1 MHLLSLAS
9 MKNKA
14 LVALV
19 TICIA
24 IFGGVA
30 LSSLKTELTPELE
43 LPAVVVMSNMQ
54 GASPEIISADV
65 TEPIE
70 RAVQSVQS
78 LEGTSGTSSTG
89 SSVVVA
95 QFEYGVNMATTE
107 QRVQQ
112 AVNRIASQLP
122 EGVEPTVLTGSIAD
136 FPVLQLAVTGGED
149 TAALVDR
156 IETIA
161 VPQLER
167 TEGVRAVQL
176 QGAPGQR
183 ITISPDDEALTAAG
197 LSRQSIRDAID
208 QQGQLLPGGTVDDD
222 GQTLSV
228 QIGERL
234 GSVDDVA
241 NLPLTGGSEAGAGG
255 QGGTGGEAGAGDQG
269 GTAVE
274 PGAVGD
280 GPAAETVTIGDMAE
294 VALTED
300 PVTSVA
306 LVDGQPSITL
316 SITKTQASNTVDV
329 SHAVHELLPA
339 IQAELGDDVAITT
352 ILDQAPYIE
361 HSIEALAVEGVLGLV
376 FAVLVILIFLW
387 SLRSTIVTAISIP
400 MSVLMTFIGMW
411 GAGFS
416 LNVLTLGALTI
427 SIGRVVDDSI
437 VVIENIK
444 RHLAFQASKAKAILD
459 AVREVAG
466 AITASTVTTVI
477 VFLPLAFVSD
487 ITGELFRPFAL
498 TVTIALLSSLV
509 IALTIVPVLASWLL
523 KRPKEAVEAER
534 VAAERAAQTE
544 QQAAVQPARRG
555 IFGRRRASAPA
566 RGPLGDRRTRSGGSS
581 DLERVH
587 SAAASGTAAVGAAPI
602 EPADRPERSDRLR
615 RAYRPV
621 LLATLRKPWLVLIGA
636 VLVLG
641 ASGAA
646 VPLMAINF
654 LGDDG
659 QTTVQLSQQL
669 EPGASLDAQLDEA
682 EALSAELQ
690 ALDGV
695 ETVSA
700 TVSSGAGAFAAFTGG
715 GGGSSVRYGVIA
727 ADGTDMEA
735 LRADI
740 LEIGDAATGEVTVGS
755 SGGLGGSDITVEVQA
770 PTPEALEAATASVSD
785 RLTGLDGVAQVTDS
799 LEGAQPLVQV
809 AVDRELAASLGLSEA
824 AVSGLVAQAMQ
835 PTPIGDIQL
844 DGSLVRIWLDAIA
857 PASTL
862 DELRSLELPT
872 PAGPLPLSD
881 VAEVTEVTGPVSIA
895 TSDGSRTATVTVT
908 PDAADVGGLSASL
921 QAELD
926 GLELAEGAT
935 AEIGGVATQITDAFT
950 QLGIAALIA
959 VLLVYVVMVA
969 TFKSLLQPFL
979 LLVSVP
985 FAATGA
991 IAMQLITGV
1000 PLGVASMVGVL
1011 MLVGIVVTNAIVL
1024 IDLVNQYRD
1033 RGLSVREAL
1042 VEGAERRL
1050 RPILMTAAATIFALV
1065 PMAAG
1070 LTGQGGFI
1078 SQPLA
1083 IVVIGGLISSTVLTL
1098 IVLPVLYLVVEGAIE
1113 RRRVRRG
1120 SGTRAERRGELAA
1133 ASQR

>member
-1 MHLLSLAS
+1 MLSLAS

-43 LPAVVVMSNMQ
+43 LPAVVVTTTMQ
-54 GASPEIISADV
+54 GASPEIIDEDV
-65 TEPIE
+65 TAPIE
-70 RAVQSVQS
+70 QAVQSVPG
-78 LEGTSGTSSTG
+78 LEGTTGTSSTG

-95 QFEYGVNMATTE
+95 QFEYGINIPTTE

-112 AVNRIASQLP
+112 AVNRIAGQLP
-122 EGVEPTVLTGSIAD
+122 EGAESTVLTGSIAD
-136 FPVLQLAVTGGED
+136 FPVLQIAISGGD
-149 TAALVDR
+149 DVAALVDR
-156 IETIA
+156 IETVA

-183 ITISPDDEALTAAG
+183 ITISPDDTALAAAG
-197 LSRQSIRDAID
+197 MSRQDISTAID
-208 QQGQLLPGGTVDDD
+208 EHGQLLPGGTVDDD

-234 GSVDDVA
+234 GSVADVQA
-241 NLPLTGGSEAGAGG
+241 LPLN
-255 QGGTGGEAGAGDQG
+255 GE
-269 GTAVE
+269 T
-274 PGAVGD
+274 
-280 GPAAETVTIGDMAE
+280 TIGDMAD

-300 PVTSVA
+300 PVSSIA
-306 LVDGQPSITL
+306 LVDGEPAIIL
-316 SITKTQASNTVDV
+316 SITKTQAANTVDV
-329 SHAVHELLPA
+329 SHAVQELLPA
-339 IQAELGDDVAITT
+339 IQEELGEGTSITT

-376 FAVLVILIFLW
+376 FAVIVILIFLW

-444 RHLAFQASKAKAILD
+444 RHMAFQASKTKAILD
-459 AVREVAG
+459 GVREVAG

-498 TVTIALLSSLV
+498 TVTIALLASLV
-509 IALTIVPVLASWLL
+509 IALTIVPVLAYWLL
-523 KRPKEAVEAER
+523 KRPKEILEAEAR
-534 VAAERAAQTE
+534 AIELAESEAAAAT
-544 QQAAVQPARRG
+544 AQPTRRG
-555 IFGRRRASAPA
+555 LFGRRRASAAPVVPA
-566 RGPLGDRRTRSGGSS
+566 VRASQAADSDEEPE
-581 DLERVH
+581 DLE
-587 SAAASGTAAVGAAPI
+587 
-602 EPADRPERSDRLR
+602 ERPDRLR

-621 LLATLRKPWLVLIGA
+621 LMATLRKPWFVLVGA
-636 VLVLG
+636 VAILG
-641 ASGAA
+641 ASVAA

-659 QTTVQLSQQL
+659 QTTVQLSQEL
-669 EPGASLDAQLDEA
+669 EPGASLDTQLAAAEDLSAQL
-682 EALSAELQ
+682 Q
-690 ALDGV
+690 GV
-695 ETVSA
+695 EGVDTVSA
-700 TVSSGAGAFAAFTGG
+700 TVAGGGQFAAFTGG
-715 GGGSSVRYGVIA
+715 GGGGSISYGVIA
-727 ADGTDMEA
+727 EDGTDMEA
-735 LRADI
+735 LRERI
-740 LEIGDAATGEVTVGS
+740 IELGDDAVGEVSVGQS
-755 SGGLGGSDITVEVQA
+755 AGLGGSDITVEVQG
-770 PTPEALEAATASVSD
+770 PTPEAVEEATAAVSEAVS
-785 RLTGLDGVAQVTDS
+785 GIDGVAQVTDS

-809 AVDRELAASLGLSEA
+809 AVDREVAAGLGLSEA

-835 PTPIGDIQL
+835 PTPVGDIQL
-844 DGSLVRIWLDAIA
+844 DGSLVRIYLDPIA
-857 PASTL
+857 PAATL
-862 DELRSLELPT
+862 AELRQLELPT
-872 PAGPLPLSD
+872 PTGPLPLSD
-881 VAEVTEVTGPVSIA
+881 VAEVSEITGPVSIS
-895 TSDGSRTATVTVT
+895 TSDGNRTATVTVT
-908 PDAADVGGLSASL
+908 PDAADVGGVSTSL
-921 QAELD
+921 QTALDELD
-926 GLELAEGAT
+926 LADGAT

-950 QLGIAALIA
+950 QLGIAALVAI
-959 VLLVYVVMVA
+959 LLVYVVMVA

-1033 RGLSVREAL
+1033 RGRSVRDAL

-1083 IVVIGGLISSTVLTL
+1083 IVVIGGLISSTLLTL
-1098 IVLPVLYLVVEGAIE
+1098 IVLPVLYLLVEGAIE

-1120 SGTRAERRGELAA
+1120 TGTRAERRGELAM
-1133 ASQR
+1133 ASER

>member
-1 MHLLSLAS
+1 

-43 LPAVVVMSNMQ
+43 LPAVVVMSTMQ

-65 TEPIE
+65 TGPIE

-95 QFEYGVNMATTE
+95 QFAYGVNMATTE

-136 FPVLQLAVTGGED
+136 FPVLQLAVTGGDD

-208 QQGQLLPGGTVDDD
+208 QHGQLLPGGTVDDD

-241 NLPLTGGSEAGAGG
+241 SLPLTGGSAAEGEPGAGVP
-255 QGGTGGEAGAGDQG
+255 G
-269 GTAVE
+269 GTAGGE
-274 PGAVGD
+274 PGT
-280 GPAAETVTIGDMAE
+280 AAPGGAAGETITIGDMAE

-329 SHAVHELLPA
+329 SRAVHELLPA
-339 IQAELGDDVAITT
+339 IQAELGDDVTITT

-444 RHLAFQASKAKAILD
+444 RHMAFQASKAKAILD

-523 KRPKEAVEAER
+523 KRPKEAVEGER
-534 VAAERAAQTE
+534 LAAERAAAELSASAT
-544 QQAAVQPARRG
+544 AATPTRRG
-555 IFGRRRASAPA
+555 LFGRRRASAPA
-566 RGPLGDRRTRSGGSS
+566 RGPLRDRRSRSGGST

-587 SAAASGTAAVGAAPI
+587 SAAESGTERVGAAPI

-621 LLATLRKPWLVLIGA
+621 LLATLRKPWLVLVGA
-636 VLVLG
+636 LVVLG
-641 ASGAA
+641 ASAAA

-669 EPGASLDAQLDEA
+669 EPGASLEAQLDEA

-690 ALDGV
+690 QLDGV

-715 GGGSSVRYGVIA
+715 GGGSSVTYGVIA

-735 LRADI
+735 LRAAI
-740 LEIGDAATGEVTVGS
+740 LEVGDAAAGEVTLGS

-770 PTPEALEAATASVSD
+770 PTPDALEAATASVTD

-862 DELRSLELPT
+862 DELRSLALPT

-908 PDAADVGGLSASL
+908 PDAADVGGVSANL
-921 QAELD
+921 QAALD
-926 GLELAEGAT
+926 GLELTDGAT
-935 AEIGGVATQITDAFT
+935 ASIGGVATQITDAFT
-950 QLGIAALIA
+950 QLGVAALIA

-1133 ASQR
+1133 ASRR

>member
-9 MKNKA
+9 LKNRA
-14 LVALV
+14 LIVLATL
-19 TICIA
+19 CIA

-30 LSSLKTELTPELE
+30 LANLKTELTPELE
-43 LPAVVVMSNMQ
+43 LPAVVVTTTLP
-54 GASPEIISADV
+54 GASPEIMSADV
-65 TEPIE
+65 TGPIE
-70 RAVQSVQS
+70 RAIQSVPG
-78 LEGTSGTSSTG
+78 LEGTSGTSSTS
-89 SSVVVA
+89 SSVVFA
-95 QFEYGVNMATTE
+95 EFTYGVNIPTTE

-112 AVNRIASQLP
+112 AVNRILSQLP
-122 EGVEPTVLTGSIAD
+122 ENAEPTVLTGSIAD
-136 FPVLQLAVTGGED
+136 FPVLRVAISAPGDQS
-149 TAALVDR
+149 ALVDR

-167 TEGVRAVQL
+167 TDGVRAVQL

-183 ITISPDDEALTAAG
+183 ITISPDDAALAAAGFSRLDITEAL
-197 LSRQSIRDAID
+197 DEH
-208 QQGQLLPGGTVDDD
+208 GQLLPGGTVDDGD
-222 GQTLSV
+222 QTLSV

-241 NLPLTGGSEAGAGG
+241 SLPLSREQA
-255 QGGTGGEAGAGDQG
+255 
-269 GTAVE
+269 TA
-274 PGAVGD
+274 PDPANPANAP
-280 GPAAETVTIGDMAE
+280 PAAETVTIGDVAG
-294 VALTED
+294 VALEQD
-300 PVTSVA
+300 PVSSIA
-306 LVDGQPSITL
+306 LVDGEPAIIL

-329 SHAVHELLPA
+329 SHAVQELLPSLRS
-339 IQAELGDDVAITT
+339 ELGDDVTFTT
-352 ILDQAPYIE
+352 VLDQAPYIE
-361 HSIEALAVEGVLGLV
+361 RSVEALAVEGVLGLA
-376 FAVLVILIFLW
+376 FAILVILVFLW
-387 SLRSTIVTAISIP
+387 SLRSTIVTAVSIP
-400 MSVLMTFIGMW
+400 VSVLMTFVGMW
-411 GAGFS
+411 AAGYS
-416 LNVLTLGALTI
+416 LNVLTLGALTL

-444 RHLAFQASKAKAILD
+444 RHLVFQPSRSKAILD

-466 AITASTVTTVI
+466 AITASTITTVI

-509 IALTIVPVLASWLL
+509 VALTIVPVLASWLL
-523 KRPKEAVEAER
+523 KRPKQAVEAEE
-534 VAAERAAQTE
+534 AAAARAAAA
-544 QQAAVQPARRG
+544 AAVTDERPTRRSLL
-555 IFGRRRASAPA
+555 GRRRASDADAPTA
-566 RGPLGDRRTRSGGSS
+566 L
-581 DLERVH
+581 
-587 SAAASGTAAVGAAPI
+587 ASQPADA
-602 EPADRPERSDRLR
+602 EPADEPERPDRLR
-615 RAYRPV
+615 RGYRPL
-621 LLATLRKPWLVLIGA
+621 LLATLRRPWLVLVGA
-636 VLVLG
+636 VVVLG
-641 ASGAA
+641 ASVAA
-646 VPLMAINF
+646 LPLLATNF

-659 QTTVQLSQQL
+659 QTTVQVSQSL
-669 EPGASLDAQLDEA
+669 EPGASLDTQLDAA
-682 EALSAELQ
+682 ESLTAEIQQLE
-690 ALDGV
+690 GV

-700 TVSSGAGAFAAFTGG
+700 TVSSGASQFAAFTGG
-715 GGGSSVRYGVIA
+715 GGGGAISYGVIA
-727 ADGTDMEA
+727 AEGTDMPA
-735 LRADI
+735 LRDRI
-740 LEIGDAATGEVTVGS
+740 LEVADAAEGDITVGQS
-755 SGGLGGSDITVEVQA
+755 AGLGGSDIDIDVQA
-770 PTPEALEAATASVSD
+770 PTPDALDAATASVVD
-785 RLTGLDGVAQVTDS
+785 AVTGLDGVAQVTDS

-835 PTPIGDIQL
+835 PTPVGEIQL

-857 PASTL
+857 PAATL
-862 DELRSLELPT
+862 DELRELELPT
-872 PAGPLPLSD
+872 PNGPLPLSD
-881 VAEVTEVTGPVSIA
+881 VAEVTQIEGPVSIS
-895 TSDGSRTATVTVT
+895 TSDGARTATVTVT
-908 PDAADVGGLSASL
+908 PDAADVGGVSGGV
-921 QAELD
+921 QAALDELELD
-926 GLELAEGAT
+926 DGAT
-935 AEIGGVATQITDAFT
+935 ASVGGVATQITDAFT

-1033 RGLSVREAL
+1033 RGLSVRDAL

-1050 RPILMTAAATIFALV
+1050 RPILMTAAATIFALI

-1083 IVVIGGLISSTVLTL
+1083 IVVIGGLISSTLLTL

-1113 RRRVRRG
+1113 RRRVRAG
-1120 SGTRAERRGELAA
+1120 TGTRAERRGELAE
-1133 ASQR
+1133 ASAR

>member
-30 LSSLKTELTPELE
+30 LASLKTELTPELE
-43 LPAVVVMSNMQ
+43 LPAVVVTTTLP
-54 GASPEIISADV
+54 GASPEIISEDI
-65 TEPIE
+65 TSPIE
-70 RAVQSVQS
+70 AAVQSVPG
-78 LEGTSGTSSTG
+78 LEGTSGTSSSG
-89 SSVVVA
+89 SSFVIA
-95 QFEYGVNMATTE
+95 EFAYGSNIPTTE

-112 AVNRIASQLP
+112 AVNRIAGQLP
-122 EGVEPTVLTGSIAD
+122 SGAESTVLTGSIAD
-136 FPVLQLAVTGGED
+136 FPVLQLAISAGD
-149 TAALVDR
+149 ADSTAELVDR

-183 ITISPDDEALTAAG
+183 VTISPDDEALAAQG
-197 LSRQSIRDAID
+197 LSRQSISDAID
-208 QQGQLLPGGTVDDD
+208 EHGQLLPGGTVDDD

-234 GSVDDVA
+234 GSVDDIA
-241 NLPLTGGSEAGAGG
+241 ALPLSGGNAGQSA
-255 QGGTGGEAGAGDQG
+255 
-269 GTAVE
+269 
-274 PGAVGD
+274 
-280 GPAAETVTIGDMAE
+280 TISDMADVE
-294 VALTED
+294 LAED
-300 PVTSVA
+300 PVSSIA
-306 LVDGQPSITL
+306 LVDGAPAVIL
-316 SITKTQASNTVDV
+316 SITKTQAANTVDV
-329 SHAVHELLPA
+329 SHAVQDLLPA
-339 IQAELGDDVAITT
+339 VQAELGDGVSITT

-361 HSIEALAVEGVLGLV
+361 HSIEALAVEGVLGLA

-387 SLRSTIVTAISIP
+387 SVRPTIVTAISIP

-444 RHLAFQASKAKAILD
+444 RHLGFQPSKTKAILD

-466 AITASTVTTVI
+466 AITASTITSVI

-487 ITGELFRPFAL
+487 ITGELFRPFAF
-498 TVTIALLSSLV
+498 TVTIALLSSLA
-509 IALTIVPVLASWLL
+509 IALTIVPVLAYWLL
-523 KRPKEAVEAER
+523 RRPTEIVEAEAR
-534 VAAERAAQTE
+534 AAEAEAAAIEAERELAAQRT
-544 QQAAVQPARRG
+544 RRG
-555 IFGRRRASAPA
+555 RLRRRILGRRRAAGQPSGPAPA
-566 RGPLGDRRTRSGGSS
+566 
-581 DLERVH
+581 
-587 SAAASGTAAVGAAPI
+587 AAGAHAANAAPAT
-602 EPADRPERSDRLR
+602 ETDDLDERPDRLR

-621 LLATLRKPWLVLIGA
+621 LLATLRKPWLVLVGA
-636 VLVLG
+636 VAILG
-641 ASGAA
+641 ASIAA

-659 QTTVQLSQQL
+659 QTTVQLSQSL
-669 EPGASLDAQLDEA
+669 EPGASLDAQLDAA
-682 EALSAELQ
+682 EELSAQLQ
-690 ALDGV
+690 EVDGV

-700 TVSSGAGAFAAFTGG
+700 TVSGGGGFAAFTGG
-715 GGGSSVRYGVIA
+715 GGGDSISYGVIA
-727 ADGTDMEA
+727 AEGTDMEA
-735 LRADI
+735 LRSDI
-740 LEIGDAATGEVTVGS
+740 IELGDAAPGEVTVGQS
-755 SGGLGGSDITVEVQA
+755 AGLGGSDITIEVQG
-770 PTPEALEAATASVSD
+770 PTPAVVEAATASVAEAMAD
-785 RLTGLDGVAQVTDS
+785 IDGVAQVTDS

-809 AVDRELAASLGLSEA
+809 AVDREYAASLGLSEA

-844 DGSLVRIWLDAIA
+844 EGAVVSIYLDAIA
-857 PASTL
+857 PAATL
-862 DELRSLELPT
+862 DELRELELPT
-872 PAGPLPLSD
+872 PTGPLPLAD
-881 VAEVTEVTGPVSIA
+881 VAEVTEITGPVAIE
-895 TSDGSRTATVTVT
+895 TSDGNRTATVTVA
-908 PDAADVGGLSASL
+908 PDAADVGGVSAAL
-921 QAELD
+921 QTELD
-926 GLELAEGAT
+926 ALELDDGAT
-935 AEIGGVATQITDAFT
+935 ASIGGVATQITDAFT

-959 VLLVYVVMVA
+959 ILLVYVVMVA

-1033 RGLSVREAL
+1033 RGLSVRDAL

-1050 RPILMTAAATIFALV
+1050 RPILMTAAATIFALI

-1083 IVVIGGLISSTVLTL
+1083 IVVIGGLISSTLLTL
-1098 IVLPVLYLVVEGAIE
+1098 IVLPVLYLLVEGAIE

-1120 SGTRAERRGELAA
+1120 TGTRAERRGELAA
-1133 ASQR
+1133 AGER

>member
-9 MKNKA
+9 LKNRA
-14 LVALV
+14 LVALA

-43 LPAVVVMSNMQ
+43 LPAVVVTTTLP
-54 GASPEIISADV
+54 GASPEIMSEDV
-65 TEPIE
+65 TGPIE
-70 RAVQSVQS
+70 RAIQSVPG
-78 LEGTSGTSSTG
+78 LEGTSGTSSTS
-89 SSVVVA
+89 SSVVFA
-95 QFEYGVNMATTE
+95 EFTYGINIPTTE

-112 AVNRIASQLP
+112 AVNRIVSQLP
-122 EGVEPTVLTGSIAD
+122 EGAEPTVLTGSIAD
-136 FPVLQLAVTGGED
+136 FPVLRIAISGPGEQ
-149 TAALVDR
+149 AALVDR

-167 TEGVRAVQL
+167 VDGVRAVQL

-183 ITISPDDEALTAAG
+183 ITIAPDDAALAAAG
-197 LSRQSIRDAID
+197 LTRLDISEAID
-208 QQGQLLPGGTVDDD
+208 EHGQLLPGGTVDDGD
-222 GQTLSV
+222 QTLSV

-241 NLPLTGGSEAGAGG
+241 SLPLSAEQT
-255 QGGTGGEAGAGDQG
+255 T
-269 GTAVE
+269 E
-274 PGAVGD
+274 PDPANPPNAP
-280 GPAAETVTIGDMAE
+280 PAAETVAIGDVAE
-294 VALTED
+294 VVLEQD
-300 PVTSVA
+300 PVTSIA
-306 LVDGQPSITL
+306 LVDGEPAIIL

-329 SHAVHELLPA
+329 SRAVQEILPGLRD
-339 IQAELGDDVAITT
+339 ELGDGVTFTT
-352 ILDQAPYIE
+352 VLDQAPYIE
-361 HSIEALAVEGVLGLV
+361 HSIEALAVEGALGLA
-376 FAVLVILIFLW
+376 FAILVILIFLW
-387 SLRSTIVTAISIP
+387 SLRSTIVTAVSIP
-400 MSVLMTFIGMW
+400 ISVLMTFIGMW
-411 GAGFS
+411 GAGYS

-444 RHLAFQASKAKAILD
+444 RHLAFQASRSKAILD

-498 TVTIALLSSLV
+498 TVSIALLASLV
-509 IALTIVPVLASWLL
+509 VSLTIVPVLASWLL
-523 KRPKEAVEAER
+523 RRPQHA
-534 VAAERAAQTE
+534 VAAEEAAAAQ
-544 QQAAVQPARRG
+544 AAAAADAPARPTRRAP
-555 IFGRRRASAPA
+555 FWRRRASAP
-566 RGPLGDRRTRSGGSS
+566 
-581 DLERVH
+581 
-587 SAAASGTAAVGAAPI
+587 
-602 EPADRPERSDRLR
+602 ERSAPVARPAPPAPSEEERPDRLR
-615 RAYRPV
+615 RGYRPI
-621 LLATLRKPWLVLIGA
+621 LLATLRRPWLVLVGA
-636 VLVLG
+636 VLVLA

-646 VPLMAINF
+646 LPFMATNF

-659 QTTVQLSQQL
+659 QTTVQVSQEL
-669 EPGASLDAQLDEA
+669 EPGASLDAQLAAA
-682 EALSAELQ
+682 EALTADLE
-690 ALDGV
+690 AIDGV

-700 TVSSGAGAFAAFTGG
+700 TVSSGASSFAAFTGG
-715 GGGSSVRYGVIA
+715 GGGGAISYGVIA
-727 ADGTDMEA
+727 AEGTDMPA
-735 LRADI
+735 LRERIREAA
-740 LEIGDAATGEVTVGS
+740 DAADGEVTVGQS
-755 SGGLGGSDITVEVQA
+755 AGLGGSDIEIEVQA
-770 PTPEALEAATASVSD
+770 PTPDALEAATASVVD
-785 RLTGLDGVAQVTDS
+785 AVGDVDGVAQVTDS

-835 PTPIGDIQL
+835 PTPAGEIQL

-857 PASTL
+857 PAATL
-862 DELRSLELPT
+862 EELRELELPT
-872 PAGPLPLSD
+872 PNGPLPLAD
-881 VAEVTEVTGPVSIA
+881 VAEVTQIEGPVSIS
-895 TSDGSRTATVTVT
+895 TSDGSRTATVTVS
-908 PDAADVGGLSASL
+908 PDAADVGGVSAGVGEAL
-921 QAELD
+921 A
-926 GLELAEGAT
+926 GLELADGAE
-935 AEIGGVATQITDAFT
+935 ASVGGVATQITDAFT

-959 VLLVYVVMVA
+959 ILLVYVVMVA

-1033 RGLSVREAL
+1033 RGLGVREAL

-1083 IVVIGGLISSTVLTL
+1083 IVVIGGLISSTLLTL

-1113 RRRVRRG
+1113 RRRVRQG
-1120 SGTRAERRGELAA
+1120 TGTRAERRGELEA
-1133 ASQR
+1133 ASVR

>member
-9 MKNKA
+9 LKNRA
-14 LVALV
+14 LIVLA

-30 LSSLKTELTPELE
+30 LTSLKTELTPELE
-43 LPAVVVMSNMQ
+43 LPAVVVTTTLP
-54 GASPEIISADV
+54 GASPEIMSEDV
-65 TEPIE
+65 TGPIE
-70 RAVQSVQS
+70 RAIQSVPG
-78 LEGTSGTSSTG
+78 LEGTTGTSSTS
-89 SSVVVA
+89 SSVVFA
-95 QFEYGVNMATTE
+95 EFTYGINIPTTE

-112 AVNRIASQLP
+112 AVNRILSQLP
-122 EGVEPTVLTGSIAD
+122 ENAEPTVLTGSIAD
-136 FPVLQLAVTGGED
+136 FPVLRVAISAPGDQS
-149 TAALVDR
+149 ALVDR

-183 ITISPDDEALTAAG
+183 ITIGPDDGALGAAG
-197 LSRQSIRDAID
+197 FSRIDITEAID
-208 QQGQLLPGGTVDDD
+208 EHGQLLPGGTVDDGD
-222 GQTLSV
+222 QTLSV

-234 GSVDDVA
+234 GSVEDVES
-241 NLPLTGGSEAGAGG
+241 LPLSREQAA
-255 QGGTGGEAGAGDQG
+255 
-269 GTAVE
+269 E
-274 PGAVGD
+274 PD
-280 GPAAETVTIGDMAE
+280 PANPANAPPATETVTIGDMAE
-294 VALTED
+294 VALEQD
-300 PVTSVA
+300 PVSSIA
-306 LVDGQPSITL
+306 LVDGEPAIIL

-329 SHAVHELLPA
+329 SRAVQELLPSL
-339 IQAELGDDVAITT
+339 QSELGDDVTFTT
-352 ILDQAPYIE
+352 VLDQAPYIE
-361 HSIEALAVEGVLGLV
+361 HSVEALAVEGVLGLI
-376 FAVLVILIFLW
+376 FAILVILVFLW
-387 SLRSTIVTAISIP
+387 SVRSTIVTAVSIP
-400 MSVLMTFIGMW
+400 VSVLMTFIGMW
-411 GAGFS
+411 AAGYS
-416 LNVLTLGALTI
+416 LNVLTLGALTL

-444 RHLAFQASKAKAILD
+444 RHLVFQPSRSKAILD

-498 TVTIALLSSLV
+498 TVSIALLSSLV
-509 IALTIVPVLASWLL
+509 ISLTIVPVLASWLL
-523 KRPKEAVEAER
+523 KRPKQALEAEE
-534 VAAERAAQTE
+534 AAAARAA
-544 QQAAVQPARRG
+544 AAIEERPTRRSLL
-555 IFGRRRASAPA
+555 GRRRA
-566 RGPLGDRRTRSGGSS
+566 
-581 DLERVH
+581 
-587 SAAASGTAAVGAAPI
+587 TAAQPALASRVADD
-602 EPADRPERSDRLR
+602 EPADEPADLPERPDRLR
-615 RAYRPV
+615 RGYRPI
-621 LLATLRKPWLVLIGA
+621 LLATLRRPWLVLIGA
-636 VLVLG
+636 VVVLG
-641 ASGAA
+641 ASVAA
-646 VPLMAINF
+646 LPLLATNF

-659 QTTVQLSQQL
+659 QTTVQVSQTL
-669 EPGASLDAQLDEA
+669 EPGASLDAQLEA
-682 EALSAELQ
+682 AESLT
-690 ALDGV
+690 AEIEGLEGV

-700 TVSSGAGAFAAFTGG
+700 TVSSGAGSFAAFTGG
-715 GGGSSVRYGVIA
+715 GGGGAISYGVIA
-727 ADGTDMEA
+727 AEGTDMPA
-735 LRADI
+735 LRERILGAADGA
-740 LEIGDAATGEVTVGS
+740 EGDITVGQS
-755 SGGLGGSDITVEVQA
+755 AGLGGSDIEIDVQA
-770 PTPEALEAATASVSD
+770 PTPDALEAATASVVDSV
-785 RLTGLDGVAQVTDS
+785 TGLDGVAQVTDS

-809 AVDRELAASLGLSEA
+809 AVDRELAASIGLSEA

-835 PTPIGDIQL
+835 PTPVGEIQL

-857 PASTL
+857 PATTL
-862 DELRSLELPT
+862 DELRALELPT
-872 PAGPLPLSD
+872 PTGVLPLSD
-881 VAEVTEVTGPVSIA
+881 VAEVTQVEGPVSIS
-895 TSDGSRTATVTVT
+895 TSDGARTATVTIT
-908 PDAADVGGLSASL
+908 PNAADVGGVSGGVQTALA
-921 QAELD
+921 D
-926 GLELAEGAT
+926 LELADGAS
-935 AEIGGVATQITDAFT
+935 AEVGGVATQITEAFT

-991 IAMQLITGV
+991 IAMQLLTGV

-1050 RPILMTAAATIFALV
+1050 RPILMTAAATIFALI

-1083 IVVIGGLISSTVLTL
+1083 IVVIGGLISSTILTL

-1113 RRRVRRG
+1113 RRRIRSG
-1120 SGTRAERRGELAA
+1120 SGTRADRRGELAEA
-1133 ASQR
+1133 GAR

>member
-1 MHLLSLAS
+1 VHLLSLAS

-43 LPAVVVMSNMQ
+43 LPAVVVMSTMQ

-65 TEPIE
+65 TGPIE

-95 QFEYGVNMATTE
+95 QFAYGVNMATTE

-136 FPVLQLAVTGGED
+136 FPVLQLAVTGGDD

-208 QQGQLLPGGTVDDD
+208 QHGQLLPGGTVDDD

-241 NLPLTGGSEAGAGG
+241 TLPLTGGSAGEGEAGAGG
-255 QGGTGGEAGAGDQG
+255 QV
-269 GTAVE
+269 GTA
-274 PGAVGD
+274 G
-280 GPAAETVTIGDMAE
+280 ETITIGDMAE

-306 LVDGQPSITL
+306 LVDGQPAITL

-329 SHAVHELLPA
+329 SRAVHELLPA
-339 IQAELGDDVAITT
+339 IQAELGDDVTITT

-444 RHLAFQASKAKAILD
+444 RHMAFQASKAKAILD

-523 KRPKEAVEAER
+523 KRPKEAVEGER
-534 VAAERAAQTE
+534 LAAERAAAELSASAT
-544 QQAAVQPARRG
+544 AATPTRRG
-555 IFGRRRASAPA
+555 LFGRRRASAPA
-566 RGPLGDRRTRSGGSS
+566 RGPLRDRRTRSGGST

-587 SAAASGTAAVGAAPI
+587 SAAESGTERVGAAPI

-646 VPLMAINF
+646 VPLMATNF

-669 EPGASLDAQLDEA
+669 EPGASLDTQLDEA

-690 ALDGV
+690 QLDGV

-735 LRADI
+735 LRAAI
-740 LEIGDAATGEVTVGS
+740 LEVGDAAAGEVTVGS

-770 PTPEALEAATASVSD
+770 PTPEALETATASVSD

-835 PTPIGDIQL
+835 PTPVGDIQL

-908 PDAADVGGLSASL
+908 PDAADVGGVSASL

-926 GLELAEGAT
+926 ELELADGAT
-935 AEIGGVATQITDAFT
+935 AEVGGVATQITDAFT

-1133 ASQR
+1133 ASRR

>member
-9 MKNKA
+9 LKNRA
-14 LVALV
+14 LVALA

-43 LPAVVVMSNMQ
+43 LPAVVVTTTLP
-54 GASPEIISADV
+54 GASPEIVSEDI
-65 TEPIE
+65 TGPIE
-70 RAVQSVQS
+70 RAIQSVPG
-78 LEGTSGTSSTG
+78 LEGTSGTSSTS
-89 SSVVVA
+89 SSVVFA
-95 QFEYGVNMATTE
+95 EFTYGINIPTTE

-112 AVNRIASQLP
+112 AVNRTLGQLP
-122 EGVEPTVLTGSIAD
+122 EGAEPTVLTGSIAD
-136 FPVLQLAVTGGED
+136 FPVLRIAISGPGEQS
-149 TAALVDR
+149 ALVDR

-167 TEGVRAVQL
+167 TDGVRAVQL

-183 ITISPDDEALTAAG
+183 ITISPDDAVLAANG
-197 LSRQSIRDAID
+197 LSRIDVSDAID
-208 QQGQLLPGGTVDDD
+208 EHGQLLPGGTVDDGD
-222 GQTLSV
+222 QTLSV

-241 NLPLTGGSEAGAGG
+241 GLPLTGDLRIA
-255 QGGTGGEAGAGDQG
+255 D
-269 GTAVE
+269 V
-274 PGAVGD
+274 
-280 GPAAETVTIGDMAE
+280 AE

-300 PVTSVA
+300 PAASIA
-306 LVDGQPSITL
+306 LVDGEPAIIL

-329 SHAVHELLPA
+329 SHAVQDLLPS
-339 IQAELGDDVAITT
+339 IQAELGDGVTFTT
-352 ILDQAPYIE
+352 VLDQAPYIE

-376 FAVLVILIFLW
+376 FAVLVILVFLW
-387 SLRSTIVTAISIP
+387 SLRSTLVTAVSIP
-400 MSVLMTFIGMW
+400 ISVLMTFIGMW
-411 GAGFS
+411 GAGYS

-444 RHLAFQASKAKAILD
+444 RHLMFQASRSKAIVD

-466 AITASTVTTVI
+466 AITASTLTTVI

-498 TVTIALLSSLV
+498 TVTIALAASLIV
-509 IALTIVPVLASWLL
+509 SLTIVPVLASWLL
-523 KRPKEAVEAER
+523 KRPKEAV
-534 VAAERAAQTE
+534 AAEEAAAAREAAAAAGAEPRPTRA
-544 QQAAVQPARRG
+544 RLL
-555 IFGRRRASAPA
+555 GRRRASAPD
-566 RGPLGDRRTRSGGSS
+566 PI
-581 DLERVH
+581 
-587 SAAASGTAAVGAAPI
+587 SAAPAPQQ
-602 EPADRPERSDRLR
+602 EAPERRDRLR
-615 RAYRPV
+615 QGYRPI
-621 LLATLRKPWLVLIGA
+621 LLATLRKPWLVLGGA
-636 VLVLG
+636 VAILA

-646 VPLMAINF
+646 LPLMATNF

-659 QTTVQLSQQL
+659 QTTVQVSQEL
-669 EPGASLDAQLDEA
+669 EPGASLDTQLAAA
-682 EALSAELQ
+682 EALSADLER
-690 ALDGV
+690 LDGV

-700 TVSSGAGAFAAFTGG
+700 TVSSGASGFAAFTGG
-715 GGGSSVRYGVIA
+715 GGGGGISYGVIA
-727 ADGTDMEA
+727 SEGTDMPA
-735 LRADI
+735 LRERIIAV
-740 LEIGDAATGEVTVGS
+740 GDEAEGDVVVGS
-755 SGGLGGSDITVEVQA
+755 SAGLGGSDISVEVQA
-770 PTPEALEAATASVSD
+770 PTPDALEAATASVVDAVS
-785 RLTGLDGVAQVTDS
+785 GIEGVAQVTDS

-835 PTPIGDIQL
+835 ATPIGEIQL

-857 PASTL
+857 PAATL
-862 DELRSLELPT
+862 DELRALELPT
-872 PAGPLPLSD
+872 PAGPLLLSD
-881 VAEVTEVTGPVSIA
+881 VAEVTEVEGPVSIS
-895 TSDGSRTATVTVT
+895 TSDGARTATVTVS
-908 PDAADVGGLSASL
+908 PDAADVGGVSTGVAD
-921 QAELD
+921 AVG
-926 GLELAEGAT
+926 GLELADGAT
-935 AEIGGVATQITDAFT
+935 AAIGGVATQITDAFT

-1033 RGLSVREAL
+1033 RGLGVREAI

-1083 IVVIGGLISSTVLTL
+1083 IVVIGGLISSTLLTL
-1098 IVLPVLYLVVEGAIE
+1098 IVLPVLYLVVEGALE
-1113 RRRVRRG
+1113 RRRVRSG
-1120 SGTRAERRGELAA
+1120 TGTRAERRGELAS
-1133 ASQR
+1133 ASAR

>member
-30 LSSLKTELTPELE
+30 LASLKTELTPELE
-43 LPAVVVMSNMQ
+43 LPAVVVTTTLP
-54 GASPEIISADV
+54 GASPEIVSEDITA
-65 TEPIE
+65 PIE
-70 RAVQSVQS
+70 AAIQSVPG
-78 LEGTSGTSSTG
+78 LEGTTGTSST
-89 SSVVVA
+89 SSSFVIA
-95 QFEYGVNMATTE
+95 EFQYGVNIPTTE

-122 EGVEPTVLTGSIAD
+122 SGAESTVLTGSIAD
-136 FPVLQLAVTGGED
+136 FPVLQIAVTGGD
-149 TAALVDR
+149 GSGGDGTGALVDR

-183 ITISPDDEALTAAG
+183 IAIDPDDAALAAQG
-197 LSRQSIRDAID
+197 LTRASISDAID
-208 QQGQLLPGGTVDDD
+208 QHGQLLPGGTVDDD

-234 GSVDDVA
+234 QSVDDVA
-241 NLPLTGGSEAGAGG
+241 ALPLSAGGAPAAPGAGAGPD
-255 QGGTGGEAGAGDQG
+255 ASA
-269 GTAVE
+269 
-274 PGAVGD
+274 PI
-280 GPAAETVTIGDMAE
+280 TIGDVAE

-306 LVDGQPSITL
+306 LVDGEPAIIL
-316 SITKTQASNTVDV
+316 SITKTQAANTVDV
-329 SHAVHELLPA
+329 SHAVQALLPA
-339 IQAELGDDVAITT
+339 LQAELGDDVVITT

-361 HSIEALAVEGVLGLV
+361 HSIEALAVEGVLGLA
-376 FAVLVILIFLW
+376 FAIVVILIFLW

-411 GAGFS
+411 AAGFS

-444 RHLAFQASKAKAILD
+444 RHLAFEPSKTKAILD

-498 TVTIALLSSLV
+498 TVTIALLASLV
-509 IALTIVPVLASWLL
+509 IALTIVPVLAFWLL
-523 KRPKEAVEAER
+523 RRPKAAVEAEA
-534 VAAERAAQTE
+534 AAELAAAQ
-544 QQAAVQPARRG
+544 AAATAPPARRRL
-555 IFGRRRASAPA
+555 FGRTRASAPVEV
-566 RGPLGDRRTRSGGSS
+566 RGAEHEQHEQPDRH
-581 DLERVH
+581 E
-587 SAAASGTAAVGAAPI
+587 
-602 EPADRPERSDRLR
+602 RPERPDRLR
-615 RAYRPV
+615 RAYRPM
-621 LLATLRKPWLVLIGA
+621 LLATLRRPWLVVLAA
-636 VLVLG
+636 VAILAGSV
-641 ASGAA
+641 AA

-659 QTTVQLSQQL
+659 QTTVQLSQEL
-669 EPGASLDAQLDEA
+669 EAGASLDSQVAAA
-682 EALSAELQ
+682 EELSAELQ
-690 ALDGV
+690 DVEGV

-700 TVSSGAGAFAAFTGG
+700 TVAGGGQFAAFTGG
-715 GGGSSVRYGVIA
+715 GGGSISYGVIA
-727 ADGTDMEA
+727 ADGTDMAA
-735 LRADI
+735 LRERIIA
-740 LEIGDAATGEVTVGS
+740 LGESAEGEVTVGRS
-755 SGGLGGSDITVEVQA
+755 AGLGGSDITIEVQG
-770 PTPEALEAATASVSD
+770 PTPDAVEAATASVTDSM
-785 RLTGLDGVAQVTDS
+785 RGIDGVAQVTDS

-809 AVDRELAASLGLSEA
+809 AVDRETAASLGLSEA

-835 PTPIGDIQL
+835 PTPVGDIQL
-844 DGSLVRIWLDAIA
+844 DGSLVRIYLAPIA
-857 PASTL
+857 PAATL
-862 DELRSLELPT
+862 AELRELELPT
-872 PAGPLPLSD
+872 PAGPLALAD
-881 VAEVTEVTGPVSIA
+881 VAEVTEVSGPVSIE
-895 TSDGSRTATVTVT
+895 TSDGSRTATVTVS
-908 PDAADVGGLSASL
+908 PDAADVGGVSSSV

-926 GLELAEGAT
+926 ALDLADGAT
-935 AEIGGVATQITDAFT
+935 AEIGGAATQITDSFT

-959 VLLVYVVMVA
+959 ILLVYVVMVA

-991 IAMQLITGV
+991 IAMQLLTGV

-1033 RGLSVREAL
+1033 RGLTVREAL

-1050 RPILMTAAATIFALV
+1050 RPILMTAAATIFALI

-1083 IVVIGGLISSTVLTL
+1083 IVVIGGLVSSTLLTL
-1098 IVLPVLYLVVEGAIE
+1098 IVLPVLYLLVEGAIE
-1113 RRRVRRG
+1113 RRRVARG
-1120 SGTRAERRGELAA
+1120 TGTRAERQGELAT
-1133 ASQR
+1133 ASAR

>member
-1 MHLLSLAS
+1 VRPAVDRRGRREWEDQQVHLLSLAS
-9 MKNKA
+9 MNNKA

-43 LPAVVVMSNMQ
+43 LPAVVVMSSMP

-70 RAVQSVQS
+70 RAVQSVQA

-95 QFEYGVNMATTE
+95 QFDYGVNMATTE

-112 AVNRIASQLP
+112 AVNRIANQLP

-136 FPVLQLAVTGGED
+136 FPVLQLAVTGGAD

-167 TEGVRAVQL
+167 TAGVRAVQL

-183 ITISPDDEALTAAG
+183 IAISPDDQALAAEG

-208 QQGQLLPGGTVDDD
+208 QHGQLLPGGTVDDD

-234 GSVDDVA
+234 GSVADVA
-241 NLPLTGGSEAGAGG
+241 SLPLTGGTAGG
-255 QGGTGGEAGAGDQG
+255 
-269 GTAVE
+269 E
-274 PGAVGD
+274 PL
-280 GPAAETVTIGDMAE
+280 TIGDMAD

-300 PVTSVA
+300 PVTSFA
-306 LVDGQPSITL
+306 LVDGERSITL

-329 SHAVHELLPA
+329 SRAVHELLPS
-339 IQAELGDDVAITT
+339 IQAELGDGVAITT

-376 FAVLVILIFLW
+376 FAVLVILVFLW

-444 RHLAFQASKAKAILD
+444 RHMAFQASKAKAILD

-498 TVTIALLSSLV
+498 TVTIALLSSLL

-523 KRPKEAVEAER
+523 KRPKQAVEAER
-534 VAAERAAQTE
+534 AAAERAEAE
-544 QQAAVQPARRG
+544 QAAAEAERSTRRG
-555 IFGRRRASAPA
+555 RFT
-566 RGPLGDRRTRSGGSS
+566 RGPLRDRWTRSGGSP

-587 SAAASGTAAVGAAPI
+587 SAAESGTERVGAAPL
-602 EPADRPERSDRLR
+602 EPADRPERRDRLR
-615 RAYRPV
+615 RGYRPV
-621 LLATLRKPWLVLIGA
+621 LMATLRKPWLVLVGA

-646 VPLMAINF
+646 VPLLATNF

-669 EPGASLDAQLDEA
+669 EPGASLDTRLEEA
-682 EALSAELQ
+682 EALSAELRR
-690 ALDGV
+690 LDGV

-715 GGGSSVRYGVIA
+715 GSGSSVRYGVIA

-735 LRADI
+735 LRAAI
-740 LEIGDAATGEVTVGS
+740 LEVGDAASGEVTVGS
-755 SGGLGGSDITVEVQA
+755 SGGLGGSDITIGVQA
-770 PTPEALEAATASVSD
+770 PTPDALEAATASVTD

-835 PTPIGDIQL
+835 PTPVGDIQL

-857 PASTL
+857 PAATL

-872 PAGPLPLSD
+872 PAGPLALSE
-881 VAEVTEVTGPVSIA
+881 VAEVTEVDGPVSIA

-926 GLELAEGAT
+926 QLQLADGAT

-991 IAMQLITGV
+991 IAMQLVTGV

-1042 VEGAERRL
+1042 IEGAERRL

-1120 SGTRAERRGELAA
+1120 SGTRAERRGELTA
-1133 ASQR
+1133 ASGR

>member
-9 MKNKA
+9 LKNRA
-14 LVALV
+14 LIVLATL
-19 TICIA
+19 CIA

-30 LSSLKTELTPELE
+30 LASLKTELTPELE
-43 LPAVVVMSNMQ
+43 LPAVVVTTTLP

-65 TEPIE
+65 TGPIE
-70 RAVQSVQS
+70 RAIQSVPG
-78 LEGTSGTSSTG
+78 LEGTSGTSSTS
-89 SSVVVA
+89 SSVVFA
-95 QFEYGVNMATTE
+95 EFTYGINIPTTE

-112 AVNRIASQLP
+112 AVNRILSQLP
-122 EGVEPTVLTGSIAD
+122 ENAEPTVLTGSIAD
-136 FPVLQLAVTGGED
+136 FPVLRVAISAPGDQSE
-149 TAALVDR
+149 LVDR

-167 TEGVRAVQL
+167 TDGVRAVQL

-183 ITISPDDEALTAAG
+183 ITISPDDAALAAAGFSRLDITEAL
-197 LSRQSIRDAID
+197 DEH
-208 QQGQLLPGGTVDDD
+208 GQLLPGGTVDDGD
-222 GQTLSV
+222 QTLSV

-241 NLPLTGGSEAGAGG
+241 SLPLSREQAA
-255 QGGTGGEAGAGDQG
+255 
-269 GTAVE
+269 E
-274 PGAVGD
+274 PDPAN
-280 GPAAETVTIGDMAE
+280 PAAPPADETVTIGDVAG
-294 VALTED
+294 VALEQD
-300 PVTSVA
+300 PVSSIA
-306 LVDGQPSITL
+306 LVDGEPAIIL

-329 SHAVHELLPA
+329 SHAVQELLPSLRS
-339 IQAELGDDVAITT
+339 ELGDDVTFTT
-352 ILDQAPYIE
+352 VLDQAPYIE
-361 HSIEALAVEGVLGLV
+361 RSVEALAVEGVLGLA
-376 FAVLVILIFLW
+376 FAILVILVFLW
-387 SLRSTIVTAISIP
+387 SLRSTIVTAVSIP
-400 MSVLMTFIGMW
+400 VSVLMTFVGMW
-411 GAGFS
+411 AAGYS
-416 LNVLTLGALTI
+416 LNVLTLGALTL

-444 RHLAFQASKAKAILD
+444 RHLVFQPSRSKAILD

-466 AITASTVTTVI
+466 AITASTITTVI

-509 IALTIVPVLASWLL
+509 VALTIVPVLASRLL
-523 KRPKEAVEAER
+523 KRPKQAVEAEE
-534 VAAERAAQTE
+534 AAAARAAAA
-544 QQAAVQPARRG
+544 AAVTDERPTRRSLL
-555 IFGRRRASAPA
+555 GRRRASGADAPA
-566 RGPLGDRRTRSGGSS
+566 AL
-581 DLERVH
+581 
-587 SAAASGTAAVGAAPI
+587 ASQPADA
-602 EPADRPERSDRLR
+602 EPADEPERADRLR
-615 RAYRPV
+615 RGYRPL
-621 LLATLRKPWLVLIGA
+621 LLATLRRPWLVLVGA
-636 VLVLG
+636 VVVLG
-641 ASGAA
+641 ASVAA
-646 VPLMAINF
+646 LPLLATNF

-659 QTTVQLSQQL
+659 QTTVQVSQSL
-669 EPGASLDAQLDEA
+669 EPGASLDTQLDAA
-682 EALSAELQ
+682 ESLTAEIQQLE
-690 ALDGV
+690 GV

-700 TVSSGAGAFAAFTGG
+700 TVSSGASQFAAFTGG
-715 GGGSSVRYGVIA
+715 GGGGAISYGVIA
-727 ADGTDMEA
+727 ADGTDMPA
-735 LRADI
+735 LRDRI
-740 LEIGDAATGEVTVGS
+740 LEVADAAEGDITVGQS
-755 SGGLGGSDITVEVQA
+755 AGLGGSDIDIDVQA
-770 PTPEALEAATASVSD
+770 PTPDALDAATASVVD
-785 RLTGLDGVAQVTDS
+785 AVTGLDGVAQVTDS

-835 PTPIGDIQL
+835 PTPVGEIQL

-857 PASTL
+857 PAATL
-862 DELRSLELPT
+862 DELRELELPT
-872 PAGPLPLSD
+872 PNGPLPLSD
-881 VAEVTEVTGPVSIA
+881 VAEVTQIEGPVSIS
-895 TSDGSRTATVTVT
+895 TSDGARTATVTVT
-908 PDAADVGGLSASL
+908 PDAADVGGISGGV
-921 QAELD
+921 QAALDELELD
-926 GLELAEGAT
+926 DGAT
-935 AEIGGVATQITDAFT
+935 ASVGGVATQITDAFT

-1033 RGLSVREAL
+1033 RGLSVRDAL

-1050 RPILMTAAATIFALV
+1050 RPILMTAAATIFALI

-1083 IVVIGGLISSTVLTL
+1083 IVVIGGLISSTLLTL

-1113 RRRVRRG
+1113 RRRVRAG
-1120 SGTRAERRGELAA
+1120 TGTRAERRGELAE
-1133 ASQR
+1133 ASAR

>member
-9 MKNKA
+9 LKNKA

-30 LSSLKTELTPELE
+30 LASLKTELTPELE
-43 LPAVVVMSNMQ
+43 LPAVVVTTTMP
-54 GASPEIISADV
+54 GASPEIVSEDV
-65 TEPIE
+65 TAPIE
-70 RAVQSVQS
+70 RAVQSVPG

-89 SSVVVA
+89 SSVVFA
-95 QFEYGVNMATTE
+95 EFTYGINIPTTE

-112 AVNRIASQLP
+112 AVNRIAAQLP
-122 EGVEPTVLTGSIAD
+122 DDAETTVLTGSIAD
-136 FPVLQLAVTGGED
+136 FPVLQLAIAAPGD

-156 IETIA
+156 IETVA

-167 TEGVRAVQL
+167 TDGVRAVQL

-183 ITISPDDEALTAAG
+183 ITISPDDQALAADG
-197 LSRQSIRDAID
+197 LTRQDIADSIDEHGA
-208 QQGQLLPGGTVDDD
+208 LLPGGTVDDGD
-222 GQTLSV
+222 QTLSV

-234 GSVDDVA
+234 GSVADVA
-241 NLPLTGGSEAGAGG
+241 GLPVTGER
-255 QGGTGGEAGAGDQG
+255 
-269 GTAVE
+269 
-274 PGAVGD
+274 
-280 GPAAETVTIGDMAE
+280 TIGDYAE
-294 VALTED
+294 VALDED
-300 PVTSVA
+300 PVSSVA
-306 LVDGQPSITL
+306 LVDGEPSIIL
-316 SITKTQASNTVDV
+316 SITKTQAANTVDV
-329 SHAVHELLPA
+329 SHAVLEQLDG
-339 IQAELGDDVAITT
+339 IRAELGEGATITT

-387 SLRSTIVTAISIP
+387 SVRSTLVTAISIP

-444 RHLAFQASKAKAILD
+444 RHLSFQASKAKAILD

-523 KRPKEAVEAER
+523 RRPKAVVEAEA
-534 VAAERAAQTE
+534 AAEAEAARE
-544 QQAAVQPARRG
+544 HAAADARGADARTTARPG
-555 IFGRRRASAPA
+555 LRQRFRLRRASAPEAPSGAVADA
-566 RGPLGDRRTRSGGSS
+566 RGAGRSRPGGPDAPAAAAH
-581 DLERVH
+581 DLE
-587 SAAASGTAAVGAAPI
+587 
-602 EPADRPERSDRLR
+602 ERRDRLR
-615 RAYRPV
+615 RGYRPI
-621 LLATLRKPWLVLIGA
+621 LLATLRRPWLVLVGA
-636 VLVLG
+636 ALVLG

-646 VPLMAINF
+646 VPLMATNF

-659 QTTVQLSQQL
+659 QTTLRMSQQL
-669 EPGASLDAQLDEA
+669 EPGASLDAQLDAADE
-682 EALSAELQ
+682 LSARVGE
-690 ALDGV
+690 LDGV

-700 TVSSGAGAFAAFTGG
+700 TVSSGAGQFAAFLGG
-715 GGGSSVRYGVIA
+715 GGGGAISYGVIA
-727 ADGTDMEA
+727 ADGTDMTA
-735 LRADI
+735 LREAIRDLAD
-740 LEIGDAATGEVTVGS
+740 DQPGEVTVGE
-755 SGGLGGSDITVEVQA
+755 SGGFGGSDIEVEVQA
-770 PTPEALEAATASVSD
+770 PTPDALEAATASVTD
-785 RLTGLDGVAQVTDS
+785 AVAGLDGVAQVTDS

-857 PASTL
+857 PAATL
-862 DELRSLELPT
+862 DELRELELPT
-872 PAGPLPLSD
+872 PQGPLPLAD
-881 VAEVTEVTGPVSIA
+881 VAEVSEITGPVSIS
-895 TSDGSRTATVTVT
+895 TSDGSRTATVTIT

-926 GLELAEGAT
+926 ALELADGAT
-935 AEIGGVATQITDAFT
+935 AEVGGVATQITDAFT
-950 QLGIAALIA
+950 QLGIAALVA

-1120 SGTRAERRGELAA
+1120 TGTRAERRTELAA
-1133 ASQR
+1133 ASAR

>member
-9 MKNKA
+9 LKNRA
-14 LVALV
+14 LIVLA

-43 LPAVVVMSNMQ
+43 LPAVVVTTTLP
-54 GASPEIISADV
+54 GASPEIMSEDV
-65 TEPIE
+65 TGPIE
-70 RAVQSVQS
+70 RAIQSVPG
-78 LEGTSGTSSTG
+78 LEGTTGTSSTS
-89 SSVVVA
+89 SSVVFA
-95 QFEYGVNMATTE
+95 EFTYGINIPTTE

-112 AVNRIASQLP
+112 AVNRILSQLP
-122 EGVEPTVLTGSIAD
+122 ENAEPTVLTGSIAD
-136 FPVLQLAVTGGED
+136 FPVLRIAISSPGDQ
-149 TAALVDR
+149 AALVDR
-156 IETIA
+156 IETVA

-183 ITISPDDEALTAAG
+183 ITIDPDDAALAAAG
-197 LSRQSIRDAID
+197 LSRLDITEAID
-208 QQGQLLPGGTVDDD
+208 EHGQLLPGGTVDDGD
-222 GQTLSV
+222 QTLSV

-234 GSVDDVA
+234 ASVDDVA
-241 NLPLTGGSEAGAGG
+241 SLPLSREQPA
-255 QGGTGGEAGAGDQG
+255 
-269 GTAVE
+269 E
-274 PGAVGD
+274 PD
-280 GPAAETVTIGDMAE
+280 PANPANAPPADTVTIADVAD
-294 VALTED
+294 VALEQD
-300 PVTSVA
+300 PVSSIA
-306 LVDGQPSITL
+306 LVDGEPAIIL

-329 SHAVHELLPA
+329 SHAVQELLPGL
-339 IQAELGDDVAITT
+339 QSELGDDVTFTT
-352 ILDQAPYIE
+352 VLDQAPYIE

-376 FAVLVILIFLW
+376 FAVLVILVFLW
-387 SLRSTIVTAISIP
+387 SLRSTLVTAVSIP
-400 MSVLMTFIGMW
+400 ISVLMTFIGMW
-411 GAGFS
+411 GFGYS

-444 RHLAFQASKAKAILD
+444 RHLAFSASRSRAIVD

-466 AITASTVTTVI
+466 AITASTITTVI

-498 TVTIALLSSLV
+498 TVTLALLSSLIV
-509 IALTIVPVLASWLL
+509 SLTIVPVLASWLL
-523 KRPKEAVEAER
+523 KRPKEAVDADAQ
-534 VAAERAAQTE
+534 AAAAARAA
-544 QQAAVQPARRG
+544 AVVAEPRPTRRRVL
-555 IFGRRRASAPA
+555 GRRLPGRHRADAGASATSVTA
-566 RGPLGDRRTRSGGSS
+566 M
-581 DLERVH
+581 
-587 SAAASGTAAVGAAPI
+587 SATATAATATSAVADEAATTR
-602 EPADRPERSDRLR
+602 PADAPERRDRLR
-615 RAYRPV
+615 RGYRPI
-621 LLATLRKPWLVLIGA
+621 LLATLRRPWLVLVGA
-636 VLVLG
+636 VAILG
-641 ASGAA
+641 ASVAA
-646 VPLMAINF
+646 FPLLATNF

-659 QTTVQLSQQL
+659 QTTVQVSQAL
-669 EPGASLDAQLDEA
+669 EPGASLDAQLDA
-682 EALSAELQ
+682 ARSLTTELEQ
-690 ALDGV
+690 LEGV

-700 TVSSGAGAFAAFTGG
+700 TVSSGASSFAAFTGG
-715 GGGSSVRYGVIA
+715 GGGGAISYGVIA
-727 ADGTDMEA
+727 AEGTDMPA
-735 LRADI
+735 LRERI
-740 LEIGDAATGEVTVGS
+740 LAAAESAEGEITVGQS
-755 SGGLGGSDITVEVQA
+755 AGLGGSDIAIDVQA
-770 PTPEALEAATASVSD
+770 PTPDALDAATASVVD
-785 RLTGLDGVAQVTDS
+785 AVTGLEGVAQVTDS

-835 PTPIGDIQL
+835 PTPVGEIQL
-844 DGSLVRIWLDAIA
+844 EGSLVRIWLDAIA
-857 PASTL
+857 PAATL
-862 DELRSLELPT
+862 EELRELELPT
-872 PAGPLPLSD
+872 PNGPLPLAD
-881 VAEVTEVTGPVSIA
+881 VAEVSQIEGPVSIE
-895 TSDGSRTATVTVT
+895 TSDGARTATVTVT
-908 PDAADVGGLSASL
+908 PDAADVGGISGGVQTALG
-921 QAELD
+921 E
-926 GLELAEGAT
+926 LELADGAT
-935 AEIGGVATQITDAFT
+935 ATVGGVATQITDAFT

-1033 RGLSVREAL
+1033 RGLSVRDAL

-1050 RPILMTAAATIFALV
+1050 RPILMTAAATIFALI

-1083 IVVIGGLISSTVLTL
+1083 IVVIGGLISSTLLTL
-1098 IVLPVLYLVVEGAIE
+1098 VVLPVLYLVVEGAIE
-1113 RRRVRRG
+1113 RRRIRVG
-1120 SGTRAERRGELAA
+1120 KGTRADRRGELAEA
-1133 ASQR
+1133 GAR

>member
-30 LSSLKTELTPELE
+30 LTSLKTELTPELE
-43 LPAVVVMSNMQ
+43 LPAVVVTTTLP
-54 GASPEIISADV
+54 GASPEIISEDI
-65 TEPIE
+65 TSPIE
-70 RAVQSVQS
+70 AAVQSVPG
-78 LEGTSGTSSTG
+78 LEGTSGTSSSG
-89 SSVVVA
+89 SSFVIA
-95 QFEYGVNMATTE
+95 EFAYGSNIPTTE

-112 AVNRIASQLP
+112 AVNRIAGQLP
-122 EGVEPTVLTGSIAD
+122 SGAESTVLTGSIAD
-136 FPVLQLAVTGGED
+136 FPVLQIAISGSD
-149 TAALVDR
+149 ADSTAELVDR

-167 TEGVRAVQL
+167 TDGVRAVQL

-183 ITISPDDEALTAAG
+183 VTISPDDEALAAQG
-197 LSRQSIRDAID
+197 LSRQSISDAID
-208 QQGQLLPGGTVDDD
+208 EHGQLLPGGTVDDD

-234 GSVDDVA
+234 GSVDDIA
-241 NLPLTGGSEAGAGG
+241 ALPLS
-255 QGGTGGEAGAGDQG
+255 G
-269 GTAVE
+269 GTA
-274 PGAVGD
+274 GQSA
-280 GPAAETVTIGDMAE
+280 TISDMADVE
-294 VALTED
+294 LAED
-300 PVTSVA
+300 PVSSIA
-306 LVDGQPSITL
+306 LVDGEPAVIL

-329 SHAVHELLPA
+329 SHAVQELLPA
-339 IQAELGDDVAITT
+339 VQAELGDDVSITT

-361 HSIEALAVEGVLGLV
+361 HSIEALAVEGVLGLA
-376 FAVLVILIFLW
+376 FAVIVILIFLW
-387 SLRSTIVTAISIP
+387 SVRPTIVTAISIP

-444 RHLAFQASKAKAILD
+444 RHLGFQPSKSKAILD

-466 AITASTVTTVI
+466 AITASTITSVI

-487 ITGELFRPFAL
+487 ITGELFRPFAF
-498 TVTIALLSSLV
+498 TVTIALLSSLA
-509 IALTIVPVLASWLL
+509 IALTIVPVLAYWLL
-523 KRPKEAVEAER
+523 RRPKAAVEAEAR
-534 VAAERAAQTE
+534 AAEA
-544 QQAAVQPARRG
+544 QAAAAEAERDAAAPVTRRG
-555 IFGRRRASAPA
+555 LFGRRRASGPQPAGAAATRAAHAAPA
-566 RGPLGDRRTRSGGSS
+566 AEPGALD
-581 DLERVH
+581 ER
-587 SAAASGTAAVGAAPI
+587 P
-602 EPADRPERSDRLR
+602 DRLR
-615 RAYRPV
+615 RGYRPV
-621 LLATLRKPWLVLIGA
+621 LLATLRKPWLVLVGA
-636 VLVLG
+636 VAILG
-641 ASGAA
+641 ASIAA

-659 QTTVQLSQQL
+659 QTTVQLSQSL
-669 EPGASLDAQLDEA
+669 EPGASLDTQLDAAEQLSAQLE
-682 EALSAELQ
+682 EV
-690 ALDGV
+690 DGV

-700 TVSSGAGAFAAFTGG
+700 TVAGGGRFAAFTGG
-715 GGGSSVRYGVIA
+715 GSGGSISYGVIA

-740 LEIGDAATGEVTVGS
+740 IELGDAASGEVTVGQS
-755 SGGLGGSDITVEVQA
+755 AGLGGSDITIEVQG
-770 PTPEALEAATASVSD
+770 PTPEVVEAATASVAESMAD
-785 RLTGLDGVAQVTDS
+785 IDGVAQVTDS

-809 AVDRELAASLGLSEA
+809 AVDREYAASLGLSEA

-844 DGSLVRIWLDAIA
+844 EGAVVSIYLDAIA
-857 PASTL
+857 PAATL
-862 DELRSLELPT
+862 DELRDLELPT
-872 PAGPLPLSD
+872 PNGPLPLAD
-881 VAEVTEVTGPVSIA
+881 VAEVTEITGPVAIE
-895 TSDGSRTATVTVT
+895 TSDGNRTATVTVT
-908 PDAADVGGLSASL
+908 PDAADVGGVSAAL
-921 QAELD
+921 QVELD
-926 GLELAEGAT
+926 ALDLDDGAT
-935 AEIGGVATQITDAFT
+935 ASIGGVATQITDAFT

-959 VLLVYVVMVA
+959 ILLVYVVMVA

-1033 RGLSVREAL
+1033 RGLSVRDAL

-1050 RPILMTAAATIFALV
+1050 RPILMTAAATIFALI

-1083 IVVIGGLISSTVLTL
+1083 IVVIGGLISSTLLTL
-1098 IVLPVLYLVVEGAIE
+1098 IVLPVLYLLVEGAIE

-1120 SGTRAERRGELAA
+1120 TGTRAQRRGELVAA
-1133 ASQR
+1133 GEG

>member
-9 MKNKA
+9 LKNRA
-14 LVALV
+14 LIVLA

-43 LPAVVVMSNMQ
+43 LPAVVVTTTLP
-54 GASPEIISADV
+54 GASPEIMSEDV
-65 TEPIE
+65 TGPIE
-70 RAVQSVQS
+70 RAIQSVPG
-78 LEGTSGTSSTG
+78 LEGTTGTSSTS
-89 SSVVVA
+89 SSVVFA
-95 QFEYGVNMATTE
+95 EFTYGINIPTTE

-112 AVNRIASQLP
+112 AVNRILSQLP
-122 EGVEPTVLTGSIAD
+122 ENAEPTVLTGSIAD
-136 FPVLQLAVTGGED
+136 FPVLRIAISSPGDQ
-149 TAALVDR
+149 AALVDR
-156 IETIA
+156 IETVA

-183 ITISPDDEALTAAG
+183 ITIDPDDAALAAAG
-197 LSRQSIRDAID
+197 LSRLDITEAID
-208 QQGQLLPGGTVDDD
+208 EHGQLLPGGTVDDGD
-222 GQTLSV
+222 QTLSV

-234 GSVDDVA
+234 ASVDDVA
-241 NLPLTGGSEAGAGG
+241 SLPLSRE
-255 QGGTGGEAGAGDQG
+255 Q
-269 GTAVE
+269 
-274 PGAVGD
+274 
-280 GPAAETVTIGDMAE
+280 AAEPDPANPANAPPADTLTIADVAD
-294 VALTED
+294 VALEQD
-300 PVTSVA
+300 PVSSIA
-306 LVDGQPSITL
+306 LVDGEPAIIL

-329 SHAVHELLPA
+329 SHAVQELLPGL
-339 IQAELGDDVAITT
+339 QSELGDDVTFTT
-352 ILDQAPYIE
+352 VLDQAPYIE

-376 FAVLVILIFLW
+376 FAVLVILVFLW
-387 SLRSTIVTAISIP
+387 SLRSTLVTAVSIP
-400 MSVLMTFIGMW
+400 ISVLMTFIGMW
-411 GAGFS
+411 GFGYS

-444 RHLAFQASKAKAILD
+444 RHLAFSASRSRAIVD

-466 AITASTVTTVI
+466 AITASTITTVI

-498 TVTIALLSSLV
+498 TVTLALLSSLIV
-509 IALTIVPVLASWLL
+509 SLTIVPVLASWLL
-523 KRPKEAVEAER
+523 KRPKEAVDVDA
-534 VAAERAAQTE
+534 
-544 QQAAVQPARRG
+544 QAAAAAPAAAVVAEPRPTRRRRLL
-555 IFGRRRASAPA
+555 GRRLPGRHRASETTA
-566 RGPLGDRRTRSGGSS
+566 T
-581 DLERVH
+581 
-587 SAAASGTAAVGAAPI
+587 SATATSAVADEAAPR
-602 EPADRPERSDRLR
+602 PADAPERRDRLR
-615 RAYRPV
+615 RGYRPI
-621 LLATLRKPWLVLIGA
+621 LLATLRRPWLVLVGA
-636 VLVLG
+636 VAILG
-641 ASGAA
+641 ASVAA
-646 VPLMAINF
+646 FPLLATNF

-659 QTTVQLSQQL
+659 QTTVQVSQAL
-669 EPGASLDAQLDEA
+669 EPGASLDTQLDA
-682 EALSAELQ
+682 AQSLTTELEQ
-690 ALDGV
+690 LEGV

-700 TVSSGAGAFAAFTGG
+700 TVSSGASSFAAFTGG
-715 GGGSSVRYGVIA
+715 GGGGAISYGVIA
-727 ADGTDMEA
+727 AEGTDMPA
-735 LRADI
+735 LRERI
-740 LEIGDAATGEVTVGS
+740 LATAESAEGEITVGQS
-755 SGGLGGSDITVEVQA
+755 AGLGGSDIAIDVQA
-770 PTPEALEAATASVSD
+770 PTPDALDAATASVVD
-785 RLTGLDGVAQVTDS
+785 AVTGLEGVAQVTDS

-835 PTPIGDIQL
+835 PTPVGEIQL
-844 DGSLVRIWLDAIA
+844 EGSLVRIWLDAIA
-857 PASTL
+857 PAATL
-862 DELRSLELPT
+862 DELRELELPT
-872 PAGPLPLSD
+872 PNGPLPLAD
-881 VAEVTEVTGPVSIA
+881 VAEVSQIEGPVSIE
-895 TSDGSRTATVTVT
+895 TSDGARTATVTVT
-908 PDAADVGGLSASL
+908 PDAADVGGISGGVQSAL
-921 QAELD
+921 GE
-926 GLELAEGAT
+926 LELADGAT
-935 AEIGGVATQITDAFT
+935 ATVGGVATQITDAFT

-1033 RGLSVREAL
+1033 RGLSVRDAL

-1050 RPILMTAAATIFALV
+1050 RPILMTAAATIFALI

-1083 IVVIGGLISSTVLTL
+1083 IVVIGGLISSTLLTL
-1098 IVLPVLYLVVEGAIE
+1098 VVLPVLYLVVEGAIE
-1113 RRRVRRG
+1113 RRRIRVG
-1120 SGTRAERRGELAA
+1120 KGTRADRRGELAEA
-1133 ASQR
+1133 GAR